1 MGGVLGRMVQQT
13 SEQQLDE
20 VARRHD
26 EDTAY
31 LLVDWTVTHSRR
43 HPFSTSR
50 RDQFWDARLLSPCCE
65 NI

>member
-1 MGGVLGRMVQQT
+1 MGGVLGHMVHST
-13 SEQQLDE
+13 TEQQLDE

-26 EDTAY
+26 EETAQK
-31 LLVDWTVTHSRR
+31 LVDWTVTYSHR

-50 RDQFWDARLLSPCCE
+50 RDQFWDARLLSPRSE